1 MSSLTITITGNLL
14 SWFIMNIFVHTLIT
28 WVDWFTDTYK
38 TPLYKL
44 CIYNIGYVFMI
55 NIGVLCIMA
64 ILGSLA

>member
-1 MSSLTITITGNLL
+1 
-14 SWFIMNIFVHTLIT
+14 LIT

>member
-28 WVDWFTDTYK
+28 WVDWFTDTHK

-44 CIYNIGYVFMI
+44 FIYNIGYVFMI